1 MSLSIALQNA
11 LSGLQTNEAMIQVI
25 SNNVT
30 NANTEGYT
38 RKVAQPTSVIVA
50 GDGRGVEL
58 GALERVVDERLLADM
73 RATLAALG
81 DARAQDFYY
90 TRILDQF
97 GTLANNANLGAMIT
111 DLATAMQGLA
121 GSPDSSA
128 HRTEVVAAA
137 LALVKK
143 LNDTSEE
150 VQNLRFD
157 ADRDI
162 TAKINVI
169 NSELKK
175 IADLNA
181 QIESAQAL
189 GDGAVEL
196 KDFRDQALNKLSEL
210 IDVRYFKRTSGEIV
224 VTLPDGRV
232 LADKVANLLSHTPAG
247 KLSPDISYAG
257 GGIGPIMSGGT
268 DITASIKS
276 GELHGIIEAR
286 DTVLPN
292 LQAAID
298 KLTQILRDE
307 VNALHNTGT
316 SRPPPNTLT
325 GTRTF
330 AAPATDT
337 ITLSA
342 AARIAAVDSNGNFV
356 AHYDLAAGTYSVT
369 QIETL
374 INTNLAGFATA
385 STSTNGPLSIAAS
398 KSGNGIAIVDL
409 SDQTVTHTDG
419 VTTYSGFSNYFGL
432 NDLFVTPT
440 RVQGDSISG
449 LSALIQVRA
458 DIEKNPALLARG
470 ALVSATS
477 PAPKAGNSGVALGDA
492 SIAQKIADKFFEA
505 LAFSA
510 SGTLPLTTTSL
521 AGYASEILSTT
532 AISASAAEKTAHFKN
547 VLVQELAF
555 RSDSVSGVNIDEELR
570 NLVIYENAYAATARI
585 IQVADDLF
593 EKLLNITG

>member
-11 LSGLQTNEAMIQVI
+11 LSGLQANEAMIQVI

-38 RKVAQPTSVIVA
+38 RKIAQPTSQIVA
-50 GDGRGVEL
+50 GDGRGVDL
-58 GALERVVDERLLADM
+58 GSLERVVDERLLADM
-73 RATLAALG
+73 RTTLASFG
-81 DARAQDFYY
+81 DANAQDFYY

-97 GTLANNANLGAMIT
+97 GTLANNSNLGSMIT

-121 GSPDSSA
+121 ASPDSSA

-137 LALVKK
+137 VALVKQ
-143 LNDTSEE
+143 LNSMSE
-150 VQNLRFD
+150 QIQTLRFD

-162 TAKINVI
+162 SAKVVSINA
-169 NSELKK
+169 ELQK

-181 QIESAQAL
+181 QIENAQAL
-189 GDGAVEL
+189 GDNAVEL
-196 KDFRDQALNKLSEL
+196 KDLRDQSLNKLSEW
-210 IDVRYFKRTSGEIV
+210 IDVRYFKRSSGEIV

-232 LADKVANLLSHTPAG
+232 LADKYANLLSHTPAG
-247 KLSPDISYAG
+247 KLSPDITYAG
-257 GGIGPIMSGGT
+257 GGIFPILAGGT
-268 DITASIKS
+268 DITASITS
-276 GELHGIIEAR
+276 GEFHGMIEAR
-286 DTVLPN
+286 DTILPN
-292 LQAAID
+292 LQAEID
-298 KLTQILRDE
+298 VLTQMLRDE

-316 SRPPPNTLT
+316 SRPPPNTLS

-337 ITLSA
+337 IVLSA
-342 AARIAAVDSNGNFV
+342 ATRIAALDANGNFV
-356 AHYDLAAGTYSVT
+356 AHYDLAAGTYSVK

-374 INTNLAGFATA
+374 INSNLAGFVTAT
-385 STSTNGPLSIAAS
+385 TSTNGPLSIAAS
-398 KSGNGIAIVDL
+398 NSGNGIAIVDL
-409 SDQTVTHTDG
+409 SSQTVTHTDNA
-419 VTTYSGFSNYFGL
+419 TTYSGFSNYFGL

-449 LSALIQVRA
+449 LSTMIQVRA

-470 ALVSATS
+470 ALVSTTS
-477 PAPKAGNSGVALGDA
+477 PAPSAGSSGVALGDS
-492 SIAQKIADKFFEA
+492 SIAQNIADLFLES

-532 AISASAAEKTAHFKN
+532 AISASAAQKTAQFKE
-547 VLVQELAF
+547 VLFQELQF
-555 RSDSVSGVNIDEELR
+555 RNSSVSGVNIDEELR

-585 IQVADDLF
+585 IKVADDLF
-593 EKLLNITG
+593 KELLNITR